1 MWHYVP
7 LSKSPGPKK
16 DERSLL
22 RKDIVPLMFN
32 GVLALNENTS
42 MDRSTWMSLKK

>member
-7 LSKSPGPKK
+7 LNKIPRKK
-16 DERSLL
+16 KKEKSLL
-22 RKDIVPLMFN
+22 RQDIVPLMFN
-32 GVLALNENTS
+32 GVLALNETTS